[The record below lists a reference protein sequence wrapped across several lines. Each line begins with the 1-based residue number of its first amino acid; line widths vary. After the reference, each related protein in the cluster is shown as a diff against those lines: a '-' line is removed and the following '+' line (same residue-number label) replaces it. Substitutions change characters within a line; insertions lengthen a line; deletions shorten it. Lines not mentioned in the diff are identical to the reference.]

1 MEIVST
7 YKRNERSLQAYYS
20 LRPLVRRI
28 KWTIRGW
35 WMSLVYLYVITFV
48 LLFYSKDHANITAW
62 VFIPHALISLFLY
75 FKNNKRNGRMFSTLK
90 EYVDVTKVDLLF
102 TPYKNLLNFTCL
114 LIVLDAFLWPAI

>member
-1 MEIVST
+1 
-7 YKRNERSLQAYYS
+7 
-20 LRPLVRRI
+20 
-28 KWTIRGW
+28 
-35 WMSLVYLYVITFV
+35 MSLVYLYVITFV